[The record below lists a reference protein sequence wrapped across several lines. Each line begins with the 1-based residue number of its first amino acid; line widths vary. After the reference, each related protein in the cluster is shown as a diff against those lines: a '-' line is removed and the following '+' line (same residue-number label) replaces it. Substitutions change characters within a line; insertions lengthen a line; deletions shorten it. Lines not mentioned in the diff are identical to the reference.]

1 MLGTLIV
8 GMLIVC
14 SLILLA
20 AWVIDGIQAAF
31 DARHAARC
39 SEGPQVGQGRV
50 KSRTPI
56 TFLNC
61 GRRAFQPH
69 EPAILDLAVMSLN
82 DAIRHVSAR
91 ILEGPGT
98 LDVTHFSRVERLMRV
113 AVALAGGGGG
123 TPLVQF
129 HGVHPVAGPA
139 PLTETLSVNLS
150 DLLAARA
157 SDHLGAALDGDPQAL
172 RGFEQEAERL
182 LEAEDIELL
191 V

>member
-1 MLGTLIV
+1 L
-8 GMLIVC
+8 
-14 SLILLA
+14 
-20 AWVIDGIQAAF
+20 
-31 DARHAARC
+31 
-39 SEGPQVGQGRV
+39 P
-50 KSRTPI
+50 
-56 TFLNC
+56 NC
-61 GRRAFQPH
+61 GRRAIQPH
-69 EPAILDLAVMSLN
+69 DPAILDIAVMSMH

-91 ILEGPGT
+91 ILERPGT

-113 AVALAGGGGG
+113 AVALTGGGGG
-123 TPLVQF
+123 MPLVQF

-157 SDHLGAALDGDPQAL
+157 SDHLGAALEGDPQAL

>member
-1 MLGTLIV
+1 MQATFIV

-14 SLILLA
+14 PLIILA
-20 AWVIDGIQAAF
+20 AWVIDGIQAAIET
-31 DARHAARC
+31 RGAARC
-39 SEGPQVGQGRV
+39 SEGPKVGQGRV
-50 KSRTPI
+50 KSRTAI
-56 TFLNC
+56 TLPNR
-61 GRRAFQPH
+61 GRPAIQPH
-69 EPAILDLAVMSLN
+69 EHAILDIAVMSMH

-113 AVALAGGGGG
+113 AVALTGGGGG
-123 TPLVQF
+123 MPLVQF

-157 SDHLGAALDGDPQAL
+157 SDHLGAALEGDPRAL
-172 RGFEQEAERL
+172 RAFEQEAERL
-182 LEAEDIELL
+182 LEADDIELL

>member
-1 MLGTLIV
+1 MQATFIV

-14 SLILLA
+14 PLIILA
-20 AWVIDGIQAAF
+20 AWVIDGIQAAIET
-31 DARHAARC
+31 RGAARC
-39 SEGPQVGQGRV
+39 SEGPKVGQGRV
-50 KSRTPI
+50 KSRTAI
-56 TFLNC
+56 TLPNR
-61 GRRAFQPH
+61 GRPAIQPH
-69 EPAILDLAVMSLN
+69 EHAILDIAVMSMH

-98 LDVTHFSRVERLMRV
+98 
-113 AVALAGGGGG
+113 
-123 TPLVQF
+123 LVQF

-157 SDHLGAALDGDPQAL
+157 SDHLGAALEGDPRAL
-172 RGFEQEAERL
+172 RAFEQEAERL
-182 LEAEDIELL
+182 LEADDIELL